1 MGLADL
7 SYVYSCA
14 ADVTRNKSKQMVSKR
29 RKAED
34 EEKKAGL
41 KRIKMEA
48 SDLSESSDSENS
60 NKRHLDSSSEPCS
73 ENELKSKGSLKA
85 SEEEE
90 NSQSCKDLEEPG
102 ANSRMSPWEEESTV
116 DKIVMP
122 TAMEVV
128 PSAKSEHTGE
138 RSSPV
143 QPSLQPPP
151 SPCAHPQN
159 LGPAEVQGCIVEIKS
174 TVKTLPKDHFST
186 GAQRTHTPKC
196 VIDITED
203 SISHPTNRENL
214 EAVSALLA
222 SQKHETF
229 VPEAR
234 HVVLN
239 PSASECRKPEG
250 ELQHQLGQNLGSK
263 IEFANSE
270 VIRPVASVSESAA
283 VAEREREKIQQQYP
297 SIMPCIKNASLAEDV
312 RKPQKLSSSPDV
324 AKSKSNPSPDTFN
337 PKCNP
342 SPDAMKSKTHS
353 ALEAMKPKP
362 NTSPEVTK
370 HKGRH
375 NDNSSSAVARFS
387 VKPDAEIPRSSFKPV
402 PARTNPSES
411 TKSPLI
417 VDKNEHF
424 TVYRDPALVRP
435 EAKNNHVT
443 YLPPHLHSLHS
454 SSHATCLT
462 PSSHHHS
469 HLLPASSLSP
479 HPSVHHPLL
488 PTVLPAIPPTSLLG
502 GHPRLDSG
510 GLSHL
515 ALAHHHS
522 HQQQQFLQQQPPP
535 PLLPQTHGGAGY
547 NQLGL
552 YPIIWQY
559 HNGTQH
565 SYPPGLSLPGSK
577 WVHPENA
584 VNSDVSLPRVRISQ
598 D

>member
-1 MGLADL
+1 
-7 SYVYSCA
+7 
-14 ADVTRNKSKQMVSKR
+14 MVSKR
-29 RKAED
+29 RKTED
-34 EEKKAGL
+34 EEKKAGF

-60 NKRHLDSSSEPCS
+60 NKRLLDSSSEPSS
-73 ENELKSKGSLKA
+73 ENELKNKSISKA
-85 SEEEE
+85 NEEEE
-90 NSQSCKDLEEPG
+90 KSQSCKAMEEPDT
-102 ANSRMSPWEEESTV
+102 NSRMSPWEEVSTE
-116 DKIVMP
+116 DKIVKP
-122 TAMEVV
+122 NAMEVV
-128 PSAKSEHTGE
+128 LSAKTEHAGDR
-138 RSSPV
+138 RSPG
-143 QPSLQPPP
+143 QPSPLPPP
-151 SPCAHPQN
+151 SPCAQPQR

-174 TVKTLPKDHFST
+174 TVKTLPKDPYST
-186 GAQRTHTPKC
+186 GAIGTHTPKC
-196 VIDITED
+196 VIDITEN
-203 SISHPTNRENL
+203 SSSHQTTRENT

-222 SQKHETF
+222 SQKREAY
-229 VPEAR
+229 VSEAR
-234 HVVLN
+234 HLVLN
-239 PSASECRKPEG
+239 PSSSECRKPEG
-250 ELQHQLGQNLGSK
+250 ELQQQLGQSLGNK
-263 IEFANSE
+263 IEFAHSE

-283 VAEREREKIQQQYP
+283 VAEREREKVQQQYP

-324 AKSKSNPSPDTFN
+324 AKSKSSPSPDTFK

-353 ALEAMKPKP
+353 VLEAMKPKP

-375 NDNSSSAVARFS
+375 TDNPPPSVGRLVA
-387 VKPDAEIPRSSFKPV
+387 KPDTETPRSSFKPV
-402 PARTNPSES
+402 PSRAISSES

-435 EAKNNHVT
+435 ETETNHVT
-443 YLPPHLHSLHS
+443 YLPPHLHPLHS

-488 PTVLPAIPPTSLLG
+488 PTVLPAMSPTPLLG

-515 ALAHHHS
+515 ALAHHHP

-535 PLLPQTHGGAGY
+535 QLLPQTHGSSGY

-584 VNSDVSLPRVRISQ
+584 VNSDSSLPRVMK
-598 D
+598 

>member
-1 MGLADL
+1 M
-7 SYVYSCA
+7 
-14 ADVTRNKSKQMVSKR
+14 MSKR
-29 RKAED
+29 RKPED

-48 SDLSESSDSENS
+48 SDLSESSDSESS
-60 NKRHLDSSSEPCS
+60 NKRLLDSSSEPSS
-73 ENELKSKGSLKA
+73 ENELKSKGVSKA

-90 NSQSCKDLEEPG
+90 KSQSCKALEETED
-102 ANSRMSPWEEESTV
+102 NSRVSPWEEVSTE

-122 TAMEVV
+122 TSMEVV
-128 PSAKSEHTGE
+128 PSAKSEHAVE
-138 RSSPV
+138 RRSPG
-143 QPSLQPPP
+143 QPSPLTPP
-151 SPCAHPQN
+151 SPCAQPQS

-174 TVKTLPKDHFST
+174 TVKTLPKDHYST
-186 GAQRTHTPKC
+186 GASRTPTSKC
-196 VIDITED
+196 VIDITDD
-203 SISHPTNRENL
+203 SSSHPATRENS

-222 SQKHETF
+222 SQKRETY

-234 HVVLN
+234 HLVLN
-239 PSASECRKPEG
+239 PSGSECRKPEA
-250 ELQHQLGQNLGSK
+250 ELQQQLGQSMGSK
-263 IEFANSE
+263 IEFAHSE
-270 VIRPVASVSESAA
+270 VIRPVASLSESAA
-283 VAEREREKIQQQYP
+283 VAEREREKVQQQYP

-324 AKSKSNPSPDTFN
+324 AKSKSNPSPDTFK

-353 ALEAMKPKP
+353 VLEAMKPKP

-375 NDNSSSAVARFS
+375 TDNLQSSLARS
-387 VKPDAEIPRSSFKPV
+387 IAKPDTEGPRSSFKPV
-402 PARTNPSES
+402 PARAMSAES

-424 TVYRDPALVRP
+424 KVYRDPALVRS
-435 EAKNNHVT
+435 EAETNHVT
-443 YLPPHLHSLHS
+443 YLPPHHLHPLHS

-479 HPSVHHPLL
+479 HPSMHHPLL
-488 PTVLPAIPPTSLLG
+488 PTVLPAMSPNSLLG

-515 ALAHHHS
+515 ALAHHHP

-535 PLLPQTHGGAGY
+535 PLLPQTHGGGSY
-547 NQLGL
+547 SQLGL

-565 SYPPGLSLPGSK
+565 SYPPGLGLPGSK

-584 VNSDVSLPRVRISQ
+584 VNSEGSLPRVRT
-598 D
+598 

>member
-1 MGLADL
+1 
-7 SYVYSCA
+7 
-14 ADVTRNKSKQMVSKR
+14 MVSKR

-48 SDLSESSDSENS
+48 SDVSESSDSENS
-60 NKRHLDSSSEPCS
+60 SKRLLDSSSEPSS
-73 ENELKSKGSLKA
+73 ENELKSKGISKTN
-85 SEEEE
+85 EEEE
-90 NSQSCKDLEEPG
+90 KSQSCKALEEPDT
-102 ANSRMSPWEEESTV
+102 NSRVSPWEEESAE
-116 DKIVMP
+116 DKIVKP

-128 PSAKSEHTGE
+128 PCAKSEHTGE
-138 RSSPV
+138 RRSPG
-143 QPSLQPPP
+143 QPSPLPPP
-151 SPCAHPQN
+151 SPCAQPQS
-159 LGPAEVQGCIVEIKS
+159 LAPAEVQGCIVEIKS
-174 TVKTLPKDHFST
+174 TVKTLPKEHYST
-186 GAQRTHTPKC
+186 GATRTPISKC
-196 VIDITED
+196 VIDITDD
-203 SISHPTNRENL
+203 SSSHPTNRENS
-214 EAVSALLA
+214 EAVSALLT
-222 SQKHETF
+222 SQKRETY

-234 HVVLN
+234 HLVLN

-250 ELQHQLGQNLGSK
+250 ELQQQLSQSLGSK
-263 IEFANSE
+263 IEFAYSE
-270 VIRPVASVSESAA
+270 VIRPVTSVSESAA
-283 VAEREREKIQQQYP
+283 VAEREREKVQQQYP

-312 RKPQKLSSSPDV
+312 RKPQKLSLSPDV
-324 AKSKSNPSPDTFN
+324 AKSKSNPSPDTFK

-353 ALEAMKPKP
+353 VLEAMKPKP
-362 NTSPEVTK
+362 NTSPEVAK

-375 NDNSSSAVARFS
+375 TDNPLSSVSRLAA
-387 VKPDAEIPRSSFKPV
+387 KPDTETPRSSFKPV
-402 PARTNPSES
+402 PARTISSES

-417 VDKNEHF
+417 VDKNDHF

-435 EAKNNHVT
+435 EAETNHVT
-443 YLPPHLHSLHS
+443 YLPPHLHPLHS

-488 PTVLPAIPPTSLLG
+488 PTVLPAISPSPLLG

-510 GLSHL
+510 GLGHL
-515 ALAHHHS
+515 ALAHHHP

-535 PLLPQTHGGAGY
+535 PLLPQTHGGASY

-565 SYPPGLSLPGSK
+565 SYSPGLSLPGSK

-584 VNSDVSLPRVRISQ
+584 VNSDGSLPRVRMKQ